1 MTDPTTTRYNFDTP
15 RDRRG
20 TNSIKWDRY
29 PDDVLPLWVAEMDF
43 PAPPPVRDALHD
55 RIDHGFF
62 GYTDTPD
69 TLRELIVERLQRLY
83 NWQVRPSHVV
93 VLPGMVVML
102 NQITRAAG
110 KMGDGVLMQTP
121 VYGPFLTVPE
131 NQHRF
136 AQMADLVAV
145 DDGDSTFHYEIDFT
159 VLESAITRQTSLF
172 LLCNPHN
179 PAGRI
184 FNRNE
189 LLRMAEMCIENDVV
203 ICEDAIHADL
213 LMDDNTFTPAAA
225 LSEEIAQHTVTLF
238 APTKTY
244 NIPGLPCSIAIIPDD
259 ELRQRVE
266 GLAQGS
272 GLHVGPLSCAAAV
285 AAYADCDE
293 WLNAV
298 RRYITAN
305 RDFAVN
311 FIREHLAPLK
321 TTVPQATFLLWLDC
335 SALPVDDP
343 QAFFL
348 KEARVALNPGTFFS
362 PDAEQFVRL
371 NVACPRPILEKALYR
386 IKDAIDAL

>member
-1 MTDPTTTRYNFDTP
+1 MTDPTTTPYDFDTP
-15 RDRRG
+15 RNRRG
-20 TNSIKWDRY
+20 TSSIKWDRY
-29 PDDVLPLWVAEMDF
+29 ADDVLPLWVAEMDF
-43 PAPPPVRDALHD
+43 PAPPPVRDALHA
-55 RIDHGFF
+55 RIEHGFF
-62 GYTDTPD
+62 GYTTTPD
-69 TLRELIVERLQRLY
+69 TLRDLIVERLQRLY
-83 NWQVRPSHVV
+83 DWQVDPSHVV

-102 NQITRAAG
+102 NQITRAVG

-121 VYGPFLTVPE
+121 VYGPFLTIPE
-131 NQHRF
+131 NQQRF

-145 DDGDSTFHYEIDFT
+145 ADDDSTFHYEIDFD
-159 VLESAITRQTSLF
+159 VFESAITRQTSLF

-189 LLRMAEMCIENDVV
+189 LLRMAEICIEKDVV

-213 LMDDNTFTPAAA
+213 LMGDNTFTPMAA
-225 LSEEIAQHTVTLF
+225 LSDEIAQQTVTLF

-266 GLAQGS
+266 VLAMGS
-272 GLHVGPLSCAAAV
+272 GLHVSPLSCSAAI
-285 AAYADCDE
+285 AAYSEADD
-293 WLNAV
+293 WLKAV
-298 RRYITAN
+298 REYITAN
-305 RDFAVN
+305 RDFAVS

-321 TTVPQATFLLWLDC
+321 TTVPQATFLFWLDC
-335 SALPVDDP
+335 SKLPVDDP

-362 PDAEQFVRL
+362 PNAEKFVRL
-371 NVACPRPILEKALYR
+371 NVACPRPILEEALHR
-386 IKDAIDAL
+386 MKEALETL